1 MTVIN
6 QDFYDNIVAQI
17 EAIPDCI
24 TLQAQADKIIASL
37 QEQLRQAQEQ
47 LAKVQPIAK
56 LLDPPTSPDEV
67 IDWINGL
74 IESVIKPLAAPA
86 VTYQLQIVEM
96 VAGIARIVNA
106 LQNKADSIT
115 NCEINIL

>member
-1 MTVIN
+1 MAIVNT
-6 QDFYDNIVAQI
+6 DFYDNIVAQI

-37 QEQLRQAQEQ
+37 QEQLQAAQDQ

-74 IESVIKPLAAPA
+74 IESVIKPLAAP
-86 VTYQLQIVEM
+86 TTIYQIQIAEM
-96 VAGIARIVNA
+96 VIGISRIVDA
-106 LQNKADSIT
+106 LKNKADSIT

>member
-1 MTVIN
+1 MIVIN

-17 EAIPDCI
+17 EAIPDCV
-24 TLQAQADKIIASL
+24 TLQAQSDKIIASL

-47 LAKVQPIAK
+47 LAKVQPVLS
-56 LLDPPTSPDEV
+56 LLDPPISPDDV

>member
-1 MTVIN
+1 MAIVNT
-6 QDFYDNIVAQI
+6 DYYDNIVAQI
-17 EAIPDCI
+17 EAIPDCV

-37 QEQLRQAQEQ
+37 QEQLQAAQDQ
-47 LAKVQPIAK
+47 LAKVQPVLS
-56 LLDPPTSPDEV
+56 LLDPPTSPDDV

-74 IESVIKPLAAPA
+74 IESVIKPLAAP
-86 VTYQLQIVEM
+86 TTIYQIQIAEM
-96 VAGIARIVNA
+96 VIGISRIVNA

>member
-1 MTVIN
+1 MAIVNT
-6 QDFYDNIVAQI
+6 DYYDNIVAQI
-17 EAIPDCI
+17 EAIPDCV

-37 QEQLRQAQEQ
+37 QEQLQAAQDQ
-47 LAKVQPIAK
+47 LAKVQPVLS
-56 LLDPPTSPDEV
+56 LLDPPTSPDDV

-96 VAGIARIVNA
+96 VIGIARIVNA